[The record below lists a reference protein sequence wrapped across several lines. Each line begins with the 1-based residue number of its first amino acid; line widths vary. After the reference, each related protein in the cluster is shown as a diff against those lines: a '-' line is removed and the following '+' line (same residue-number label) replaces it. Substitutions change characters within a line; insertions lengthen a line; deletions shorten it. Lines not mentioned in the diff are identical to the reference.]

1 MVESK
6 THETEETM
14 KQMSRVV
21 GLSLLFFGALL
32 GVAAAGPPDAAGN
45 PTVYC
50 NVVQEPNAHLL
61 GGWKCV
67 FPLHLESG
75 ELDINPAKYWLVKE
89 GDRYALYFDRIARNG
104 KKRYSGWKNWTI
116 RGAEIDSGTGV
127 RIYTQDGAVFFRWMD
142 EHPAKMTRIDK

>member
-1 MVESK
+1 MVELT

-14 KQMSRVV
+14 KQASMAV
-21 GLSLLFFGALL
+21 GVSLLLLGALL
-32 GVAAAGPPDAAGN
+32 GAAAAAPPDAAGD

-50 NVVQEPNAHLL
+50 NVVQEPNPLLL

-75 ELDINPAKYWLVKE
+75 ELDTNPAKYWLVKE
-89 GDRYALYFDRIARNG
+89 GDRYALYFDRTARNG
-104 KKRYSGWKNWTI
+104 RKRYSGWKDWTI

-127 RIYTQDGAVFFRWMD
+127 RIYTQDGAVFFRWKD
-142 EHPAKMTRIDK
+142 ERAAQMTRIDK

>member
-14 KQMSRVV
+14 KQVSGVV
-21 GLSLLFFGALL
+21 LLSLLFLSALL
-32 GVAAAGPPDAAGN
+32 GVAGAEPPDEAGK

-50 NVVQEPNAHLL
+50 KVVQEPNPQLL

-67 FPLHLESG
+67 FPLHLENG
-75 ELDINPAKYWLVKE
+75 ELDTNPAKYWLVKE

-104 KKRYSGWKNWTI
+104 RKRYSGWKDWTI
-116 RGAEIDSGTGV
+116 RATEIDSGTGV
-127 RIYTQDGAVFFRWMD
+127 RIYTEDGAVFLRWKDDM
-142 EHPAKMTRIDK
+142 PAKMTRIDK